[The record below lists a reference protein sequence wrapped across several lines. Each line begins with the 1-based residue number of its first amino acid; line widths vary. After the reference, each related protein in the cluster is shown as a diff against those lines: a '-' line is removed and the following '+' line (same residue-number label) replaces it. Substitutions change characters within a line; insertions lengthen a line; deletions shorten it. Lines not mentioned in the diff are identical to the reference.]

1 MKSKFSILLLIVFEI
16 LLINLPLLNSIG
28 YEFAFVNGIFLFIF
42 SGFFIISKNREANYS
57 SLFNFIFEEWKYFLA
72 LFLIPFFVGIL
83 SSIYFSSCPLKDGI
97 EFYFVICLVSII
109 NGLLLGQISILITRR
124 FLKLTFSFLFVLML
138 SFSLYEFYLYPQV
151 YSYNQIYGFF
161 PGTIYDEDLA
171 VDFTLIMSQIFGL
184 ISSTLL
190 LFIVNYFNRKY
201 SRKIFARIF
210 VVVFLILTLLVK
222 PFFGFATDE
231 KTLVSQLPLKIE
243 TDNFIIH
250 LDKKIPKTEL
260 ETIALLHEYYF
271 EQVEEKLNVRFD
283 NKIHSFIFYDAQQKR
298 KLFGAGNADVSK
310 PWLNQI
316 YLNYNSL
323 EQTLK
328 HEIAHVIAS
337 KFGTTIFKVAK
348 DFNPALIEGL
358 AMYVEDDFDGY
369 PIDYASSLIIKKYP
383 NVDLKNLFE
392 SFNFFKNYSSV
403 SYILAGSFIK
413 FLSEKYGVELVKEL
427 YRTNK
432 FNVIQDKKI
441 EELFFEFRQS
451 LLLKNYSFNKYKA
464 QLYFGG
470 HPIFTKHCP
479 RMTANELKEA
489 NKLYLEK
496 EYYSAIEKFKR
507 IYSYSKSYPSL
518 LGIIKSYLKIENP
531 QKAKQIL
538 EREIKNFSESQFLF
552 NLELLLADVYLSNNE
567 IEKAF
572 HVYHQLEIQNP
583 SFNYLQEVKFRK
595 LLIDSLGKNQALSFY
610 DRKETERLS
619 LLLRHTNKENFSYLI
634 SKLIYFANS
643 SHQDVSKKIEQFTN
657 DFQVHDYFSFQAS
670 LTLSNY
676 YFWQG
681 NYEKAKTFAVQAAK
695 FKLDDEEKYY
705 AIENLRMINWF
716 TNYYNE
722 YQIKIFYK

>member
-1 MKSKFSILLLIVFEI
+1 MKSKFSILLLFVFEI
-16 LLINLPLLNSIG
+16 LLINFPLLNSIG
-28 YEFAFVNGIFLFIF
+28 YEFAFVNGIFLFLF
-42 SGFFIISKNREANYS
+42 SGFFIISKNRKANYS
-57 SLFNFIFEEWKYFLA
+57 SLFNFIFEEWKYLLA
-72 LFLIPFFVGIL
+72 IFLIPFFVGIF

-97 EFYFVICLVSII
+97 EFYFVITLVSLI
-109 NGLLLGQISILITRR
+109 NGLLVGQISLLITRR
-124 FLKLTFSFLFVLML
+124 FSKLTFSFLFVLL
-138 SFSLYEFYLYPQV
+138 LSLYEFYLYPQV

-161 PGTIYDEDLA
+161 PGTIYDEDVA
-171 VDFTLIMSQIFGL
+171 VDSKLIMFQIFGL
-184 ISSTLL
+184 ISLTLL

-210 VVVFLILTLLVK
+210 VVVFLLLTLLVK

-231 KTLVSQLPLKIE
+231 KTLESQLPLKIE
-243 TDNFIIH
+243 TENFVIH

-260 ETIALLHEYYF
+260 ETIAILHEYYF
-271 EQVEEKLNVRFD
+271 EQVEEKLNIRFD
-283 NKIHSFIFYDAQQKR
+283 NKIHSFIFSDAQQKR
-298 KLFGAGNADVSK
+298 KIFGAGNADVAK

-328 HEIAHVIAS
+328 HEIAHVVAS

-358 AMYVEDDFDGY
+358 AMYVEGDFDGY

-427 YRTNK
+427 YRTNS
-432 FNVIQDKKI
+432 FIVIQDKKI

-470 HPIFTKHCP
+470 QPIFTKHCP
-479 RMTANELKEA
+479 RMTANEIKEA

-496 EYYSAIEKFKR
+496 KYYSSLEKFTR

-538 EREIKNFSESQFLF
+538 EGEIKKFSESQFLF
-552 NLELLLADVYLSNNE
+552 NLELLLADVYLANNE

-583 SFNYLQEVKFRK
+583 NFNYLQEVKFRE
-595 LLIDSLGKNQALSFY
+595 LLIDSLGINQALSFY
-610 DRKETERLS
+610 DRKETEKLS
-619 LLLRHTNKENFSYLI
+619 LLLRIINKENFCYLI

-657 DFQVHDYFSFQAS
+657 DFQVQDYFSFQAS

-716 TNYYNE
+716 NNYYNE
-722 YQIKIFYK
+722 YQIKISYK